1 MADRQVAPMSHPSL
15 PSFEIQAAQAQAIT
29 TISITSTTHAR
40 TTTSS
45 TSTPITRAASK
56 GCPFGIDHYPLNHA
70 HYIQDCLAAA
80 STRPPRPNLPPTRL
94 NEYLPSDRYSNTRYH
109 ADGSPLHGRERYSSA
124 PSLQTATPFQPS
136 ALPYPPPP
144 SSTRSR
150 QHHQRTVMR
159 GPIPTMAPITTAS
172 YRATSEQEGDSQ
184 SSSSNSPARQD
195 YDESDFYAG
204 NNDSQSSI
212 GVPTFRDMAVS
223 GDVCEP
229 PANRLPAEVLIGIFS
244 KLNTPAELFNA
255 MLVSKRWAR
264 NCVDLLW
271 HRPSCISWPKHAS
284 ICRTLSLTD
293 PTFTYREF
301 IKRLN
306 LASIN
311 EGVND
316 GSVVPLSVCSR
327 VERLT
332 LTACQGLTDAGL
344 IGLLTDSHNLLAL
357 DISGDTQ
364 ITASSMMVLADNC
377 KRLQGL
383 NISGCHRITTES
395 MIAVAKNCRHIKR
408 VSLLLFKSL
417 YNPALT
423 II

>member
-1 MADRQVAPMSHPSL
+1 MADGELTHPSA
-15 PSFEIQAAQAQAIT
+15 PYSSFEIQAAQVQAQAIT
-29 TISITSTTHAR
+29 TISTTIPTFNTLTTTTNPTSTLF
-40 TTTSS
+40 
-45 TSTPITRAASK
+45 TRAVK
-56 GCPFGIDHYPLNHA
+56 GCHSELVHYPYAN
-70 HYIQDCLAAA
+70 IQDCLAAA
-80 STRPPRPNLPPTRL
+80 STGPPPRHNLPPTRL
-94 NEYLPSDRYSNTRYH
+94 NEYLAHDRFPNTRYH
-109 ADGSPLHGRERYSSA
+109 AYESPPPPLRSRERYPSTTATTPS
-124 PSLQTATPFQPS
+124 SLQTATPFHPR
-136 ALPYPPPP
+136 ALPYPPA
-144 SSTRSR
+144 STRQR
-150 QHHQRTVMR
+150 RKNHQRTVMR
-159 GPIPTMAPITTAS
+159 GPVPTMAPITTA

-223 GDVCEP
+223 GDACEP

-244 KLNTPAELFNA
+244 KLNSPAELYNA

-271 HRPSCISWPKHAS
+271 HRPSCVSWPKHAS
-284 ICRTLSLTD
+284 ICRTLSL
-293 PTFTYREF
+293 PNPSFTYREF

-332 LTACQGLTDAGL
+332 LTACHGLTDAGL
-344 IGLLTDSHNLLAL
+344 IGLLTDSNNLLAL

-364 ITASSMMVLADNC
+364 ITASSMMVLAEHC
-377 KRLQGL
+377 RRLQGL
-383 NISGCHRITTES
+383 NISGCHKITTES
-395 MIAVAKNCRHIKR
+395 MIAVARNCRHIKR
-408 VSLLLFKSL
+408 VSL
-417 YNPALT
+417 
-423 II
+423 